1 MKLILTREVSGL
13 GGAGDVV
20 TVKDGYGRNFLLAR
34 GSAIMWT
41 KGGEGQIEG
50 IKRARTTRE
59 IRDLDHAK
67 EIKTKLEK
75 ANVIVK
81 VKVGATGS
89 MFGSV
94 TDKAIVAAILFQCF
108 ILSVFSIVKILF
120 IWLWL
125 SLAQID
131 SSLLFKKLMISSSFI
146 FVKSVTLFEQIEQN
160 FPLSKSDIVVQFILL
175 QGFSIVIF
183 MLLTIWYILSHV

>member
-1 MKLILTREVSGL
+1 MKLILTREVPNL

-20 TVKDGYGRNFLLAR
+20 TVKDGYGRNFLLSR
-34 GSAIMWT
+34 GEAILWT

-81 VKVGATGS
+81 VKIGSTGT

-94 TDKAIVAAILFQCF
+94 TDKAIVAAIKSATGETVDRHK
-108 ILSVFSIVKILF
+108 IKMDKHIKKAGKYTVKIALE
-120 IWLWL
+120 
-125 SLAQID
+125 SQIVANVP
-131 SSLLFKKLMISSSFI
+131 IS
-146 FVKSVTLFEQIEQN
+146 VV
-160 FPLSKSDIVVQFILL
+160 SDK
-175 QGFSIVIF
+175 
-183 MLLTIWYILSHV
+183 

>member
-1 MKLILTREVSGL
+1 MKLIITREVPNL

-20 TVKDGYGRNFLLAR
+20 TVKDGYGRNFLLSR
-34 GSAIMWT
+34 GAAILWT

-81 VKVGATGS
+81 VKIGSTGT

-94 TDKAIVAAILFQCF
+94 TDKAIVAAIKSATGETVDRHK
-108 ILSVFSIVKILF
+108 IKMDKHIKKVGKYTVKIALE
-120 IWLWL
+120 
-125 SLAQID
+125 SQIVANVP
-131 SSLLFKKLMISSSFI
+131 IS
-146 FVKSVTLFEQIEQN
+146 VV
-160 FPLSKSDIVVQFILL
+160 SDK
-175 QGFSIVIF
+175 
-183 MLLTIWYILSHV
+183 

>member
-1 MKLILTREVSGL
+1 MKLILTREVPNL

-34 GSAIMWT
+34 GAAIVWT

-50 IKRARTTRE
+50 IKRARATRQ

-67 EIKTKLEK
+67 DIKAKLEK

-81 VKVGATGS
+81 VKIGSTGT

-94 TDKAIVAAILFQCF
+94 TDKAIVAAIK
-108 ILSVFSIVKILF
+108 SATGETVDRHKIKMDKH
-120 IWLWL
+120 IKR
-125 SLAQID
+125 LA
-131 SSLLFKKLMISSSFI
+131 S
-146 FVKSVTLFEQIEQN
+146 T
-160 FPLSKSDIVVQFILL
+160 P
-175 QGFSIVIF
+175 
-183 MLLTIWYILSHV
+183 